1 MDFTF
6 KNGEYHKKAMELSS
20 RKLKGQKATGPVVV
34 IIPARFGS
42 KRFPGKPLIPL
53 AGKPLIIHVWERARK
68 ISGVHRVIVATDE
81 ERIFRVVQDA
91 GGEVEMTPVDLPSG
105 SDRVGYVAKKVP
117 AEIIVNLQGDEP
129 LIDTQAIEKAVAV
142 ISSNP
147 RLNVATL
154 CYPLK
159 KEEIWKDPNVV
170 KVITDENNDALYF
183 SRHPIPYFRDT
194 SFTPLSCLFQHLGVY
209 IYRKKFLLEF
219 LRWNPSPLEN
229 TEKLEQLR
237 ILSKGHK
244 IRVIPANFP
253 SPGVDTPQDV
263 MQVEEMLKN
272 RG

>member
-1 MDFTF
+1 MEFSAR
-6 KNGEYHKKAMELSS
+6 KIKGKKDSC
-20 RKLKGQKATGPVVV
+20 QVVV

-53 AGKPLIIHVWERARK
+53 AGKPLIIHVWERARE
-68 ISGVHRVIVATDE
+68 ISGVNRVIVATDE
-81 ERIFRVVQDA
+81 ERIFKVVQDV
-91 GGEVEMTPVDLPSG
+91 GGEVEMTPKDLPSG
-105 SDRVGYVAKKVP
+105 SDRVGYVAKKVT
-117 AEIIVNLQGDEP
+117 ADIIVNLQGDEP
-129 LIDTQAIEKAVAV
+129 LIDTQAIGKAIAV
-142 ISSNP
+142 INSDP
-147 RLNVATL
+147 QLKVATL
-154 CYPLK
+154 CYPLE

-170 KVITDENNDALYF
+170 KVVTDENNDALYF

-209 IYRKKFLLEF
+209 IYRKEFLLEF
-219 LRWNPSPLEN
+219 LRWSPSPLEK

-253 SPGVDTPQDV
+253 SPGVDTPQDI

>member
-1 MDFTF
+1 
-6 KNGEYHKKAMELSS
+6 MELSP
-20 RKLKGQKATGPVVV
+20 RKVKGNKTTGQVVV
-34 IIPARFGS
+34 IIPARYGS
-42 KRFPGKPLIPL
+42 TRFPGKPLTPL
-53 AGKPLIIHVWERARK
+53 AGKPLIIHVWERARE

-91 GGEVEMTPVDLPSG
+91 GGEAEMTPADLPSG
-105 SDRVGYVAKKVP
+105 SDRVGYVAKKVR

-129 LIDTQAIEKAVAV
+129 LIDTQAIEKAIAV
-142 ISSNP
+142 VSSVP
-147 RLNVATL
+147 QLKLATL
-154 CYPLK
+154 GYPLE

-170 KVITDENNDALYF
+170 KVVTDEKNNALYF
-183 SRHPIPYFRDT
+183 SRHPIPYFRDS

-219 LRWNPSPLEN
+219 LQWNLSPLEK

-237 ILSKGHK
+237 VLSKGYK
-244 IRVIPANFP
+244 IRIIPANFP

-263 MQVEEMLKN
+263 LRVEEMLKN